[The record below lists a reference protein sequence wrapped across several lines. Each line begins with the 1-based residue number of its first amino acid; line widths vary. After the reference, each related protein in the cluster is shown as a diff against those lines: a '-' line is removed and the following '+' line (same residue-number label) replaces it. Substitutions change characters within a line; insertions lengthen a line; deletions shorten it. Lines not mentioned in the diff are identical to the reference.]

1 MQKKKII
8 RFAIVLII
16 FLVIFGIVFV
26 INQLTNNQYEKYE
39 EPEKEITPYNM
50 ESVTEYSY
58 FFSIVNILNN
68 YLSNLKNHNT
78 ESLLNVLHS
87 EYLKEYKLNENNIYD
102 NLVKLDS
109 DSQYTFKVRKMDYKT
124 YDELNRY
131 LYYINGDI
139 ILNNFEDSEV
149 FMENV
154 KFLIN
159 VDYENLTYAIYPLS
173 FLYEILPVINPQKEI
188 IKNKD
193 NGLIGSNVITKD
205 YICNL
210 YLSDFIRIVNNDL
223 NKSYDL
229 LESDFRRKNY
239 AKKSSYI
246 DYMNKNK
253 SKLSSQIYSCNSLS
267 AKNHVYEIKDMNFN
281 TYTFT
286 EESIMNY
293 KVEFTIN

>member
-1 MQKKKII
+1 MDKNKII
-8 RFAIVLII
+8 KFAVVLII

-26 INQLTNNQYEKYE
+26 LNQLTNNQYEKYE

-58 FFSIVNILNN
+58 FFSIVNVLDIYLN
-68 YLSNLKNHNT
+68 NLKNHNT
-78 ESLLNVLHS
+78 ESLLNILHS
-87 EYLKEYKLNENNIYD
+87 EYLKEYKINENNIYD

-109 DSQYTFKVRKMDYKT
+109 DSQYTFKVRKMDYET

-131 LYYINGDI
+131 LYYVNGDI
-139 ILNNFEDSEV
+139 ILNNFEDNEV
-149 FMENV
+149 FMEDI

-159 VDYENLTYAIYPLS
+159 VDYENLTYAIYPLN
-173 FLYEILPVINPQKEI
+173 FLYEVLPIINPQEEI
-188 IKNKD
+188 IKNED
-193 NGLIGSNVITKD
+193 NVLIGSNVITKD
-205 YICNL
+205 YICNI
-210 YLSDFIRIVNNDL
+210 YLSDFINIVNNDL
-223 NKSYDL
+223 DKSYDL

-246 DYMNKNK
+246 DYMSKNKN
-253 SKLSSQIYSCNSLS
+253 KLSSQIFSCNSLS
-267 AKNHVYEIKDMNFN
+267 IQQHIYEIKDMNYN

-286 EESIMNY
+286 EESVMNY

>member
-16 FLVIFGIVFV
+16 FLVIFCIVFV
-26 INQLTNNQYEKYE
+26 VNQLSSSQYENYE
-39 EPEKEITPYNM
+39 EPEKEITPYN
-50 ESVTEYSY
+50 
-58 FFSIVNILNN
+58 
-68 YLSNLKNHNT
+68 T
-78 ESLLNVLHS
+78 ESLLNILHS
-87 EYLKEYKLNENNIYD
+87 EYIKEYDINENNIYN
-102 NLVKLDS
+102 NLIKLNS
-109 DSQYTFKVRKMDYKT
+109 DSQYTFKARKMDYQT

-131 LYYINGDI
+131 LYYVNGDI

-149 FMENV
+149 FMKDI

-159 VDYENLTYAIYPLS
+159 VDYENLTYAIYPLNY
-173 FLYEILPVINPQKEI
+173 LYEVLPIINPQKEI
-188 IKNKD
+188 IKNED

-210 YLSDFIRIVNNDL
+210 YLNDFISIVNNDL
-223 NKSYDL
+223 DKSYDL

-246 DYMNKNK
+246 DYMSKNKN
-253 SKLSSQIYSCNSLS
+253 KLSSQIFSCNSLS
-267 AKNHVYEIKDMNFN
+267 IQQHIYEIKDMNYN

-286 EESIMNY
+286 EESVMNY

>member
-87 EYLKEYKLNENNIYD
+87 EYLKEYKINENNIYD

-223 NKSYDL
+223 DKSYDL

>member
-1 MQKKKII
+1 M
-8 RFAIVLII
+8 
-16 FLVIFGIVFV
+16 
-26 INQLTNNQYEKYE
+26 
-39 EPEKEITPYNM
+39 
-50 ESVTEYSY
+50 
-58 FFSIVNILNN
+58 IL
-68 YLSNLKNHNT
+68 
-78 ESLLNVLHS
+78 
-87 EYLKEYKLNENNIYD
+87 
-102 NLVKLDS
+102 
-109 DSQYTFKVRKMDYKT
+109 
-124 YDELNRY
+124 
-131 LYYINGDI
+131 DI
-139 ILNNFEDSEV
+139 
-149 FMENV
+149 
-154 KFLIN
+154 KFLLN

-223 NKSYDL
+223 DKSYDL
-229 LESDFRRKNY
+229 LASDFRRKNY
-239 AKKSSYI
+239 RKKSGYI

>member
-87 EYLKEYKLNENNIYD
+87 EYLKEYKINENNIYD

-109 DSQYTFKVRKMDYKT
+109 DSRYK
-124 YDELNRY
+124 
-131 LYYINGDI
+131 I
-139 ILNNFEDSEV
+139 F
-149 FMENV
+149 
-154 KFLIN
+154 
-159 VDYENLTYAIYPLS
+159 
-173 FLYEILPVINPQKEI
+173 
-188 IKNKD
+188 IK
-193 NGLIGSNVITKD
+193 
-205 YICNL
+205 C
-210 YLSDFIRIVNNDL
+210 
-223 NKSYDL
+223 
-229 LESDFRRKNY
+229 
-239 AKKSSYI
+239 
-246 DYMNKNK
+246 
-253 SKLSSQIYSCNSLS
+253 
-267 AKNHVYEIKDMNFN
+267 
-281 TYTFT
+281 
-286 EESIMNY
+286 
-293 KVEFTIN
+293 